1 MAYKIQEIFKQ
12 SFSECLKNRHL
23 STQQQKIAK
32 AIIKCKTASLGG
44 HNIHCEDCGHDFSCY
59 NSCKNRHCPCCQ
71 TLAKEKWVD
80 KTKAMLVDAPYF
92 HTVFTVPHELNDI
105 FYSNQKIMYNLF
117 YKTVSQTLKELSLDP
132 KHKLEADIG
141 FISIL
146 HTWGRNISYHPHIHV
161 IVLAGGL
168 NDKDEFVQRKDD
180 FLFPFPVMKKLFRGK
195 FMDQLYKLW
204 TKNKLD
210 HKPISDVDFIK
221 LKKQLYK
228 KEWVVY
234 AKKAFNRAENV
245 IEYLGRYTHNIA
257 ISNNRILCFNDKT
270 VLFKYK
276 DYKSQKEKKM
286 TLSTTEFIRRF
297 LMHVLPKGF
306 VKIRYFGIFANRNK
320 KKKISLIRTLIKTKV
335 YLPEL
340 INMSNPEIILKIF
353 KVNVN
358 ECKVCKSTN
367 LITRKISPYKLE

>member
-12 SFSECLKNRHL
+12 SFSECLENHRL
-23 STQQQKIAK
+23 SSQQQKIAK
-32 AIIKCKTASLGG
+32 SIIKCKTAALGG
-44 HNIHCEDCGHDFSCY
+44 HNIHCEDCGHEFSCY

-71 TLAKEKWVD
+71 ILAKEKWVD

-92 HTVFTVPHELNDI
+92 HTVFTVPHELNNI
-105 FYSNQKIMYNLF
+105 FYSNQRIMYNLF
-117 YKTVSQTLKELSLDP
+117 YKAVSQTLKELSSDP

-168 NDKDEFVQRKDD
+168 NEKDEFVQRKDD
-180 FLFPFPVMKKLFRGK
+180 FLFPFPVMKNLFRGK
-195 FMDQLYKLW
+195 LMAQLYNLW
-204 TKNKLD
+204 IKNKLD

-221 LKKQLYK
+221 LKNELYK

-257 ISNNRILCFNDKT
+257 ISNNRILYFNDKT
-270 VLFKYK
+270 VTFKYK
-276 DYKSQKEKKM
+276 DHKSQKHMKI

-340 INMSNPEIILKIF
+340 INMSTQEILLKIF
-353 KVNVN
+353 KVNIN
-358 ECKVCKSTN
+358 ECKACKSTN